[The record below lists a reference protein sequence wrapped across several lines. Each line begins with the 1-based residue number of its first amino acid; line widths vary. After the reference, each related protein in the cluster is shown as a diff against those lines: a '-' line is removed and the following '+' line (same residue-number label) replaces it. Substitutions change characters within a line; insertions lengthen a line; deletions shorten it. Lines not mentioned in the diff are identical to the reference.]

1 MNNAIRIAEIVL
13 PVLVSL
19 FLGWFSRLRNI
30 LNRAQIDGLKAFV
43 VTYSLPAVLFMA
55 FAEISYGLDVL
66 LTCLVVFA
74 ACTAMLFIGRL
85 FRRENPLL
93 AFLVTGFEAG
103 MMGYSLYT
111 LLFGAENLSVMAVAA
126 LGGDVFVFTLYMAML
141 KRRDGVPPAQI
152 ARETLL
158 SPIFLA
164 VFAGILLGATGLWN
178 AMRGNF
184 LGAAVGAVAD
194 FLSGPTACAI
204 LFVVGYNI
212 EFTPRIFARSRARGG
227 HPPAFV
233 RGFLRPLPAL
243 PYLDGRHERT
253 FALGADFALL
263 SAGAVC
269 AARIRARRVR
279 CALCVFVSFAVY
291 AFVSSHVL
299 RHRGAG
305 RIGAPALTAPFMALP
320 EARIAANPTCRVM

>member
-204 LFVVGYNI
+204 LFVMGYNI
-212 EFTPRIFARSRARGG
+212 EFSRESLRGAVRAAGIRLLLCAGFCVLCLLFLTWTVGMSELLRWALILLFSLPGPYVLPVFARDESDARY
-227 HPPAFV
+227 ASSC
-233 RGFLRPLPAL
+233 LSL
-243 PYLDGRHERT
+243 YT
-253 FALGADFALL
+253 LL
-263 SAGAVC
+263 SVAMFCVIAV
-269 AARIRARRVR
+269 
-279 CALCVFVSFAVY
+279 LAV
-291 AFVSSHVL
+291 
-299 RHRGAG
+299 
-305 RIGAPALTAPFMALP
+305 
-320 EARIAANPTCRVM
+320 